1 MLYPQTAS
9 MQQPF
14 GRAAEDLGNSIHLEY
29 VNAPIS
35 DQRLA

>member
-14 GRAAEDLGNSIHLEY
+14 GRAVEDLGNSIRLEH
-29 VNAPIS
+29 VNVQIS